1 VNDILL
7 ELNTID
13 QKIDLMINAFHKIHD
28 ENQHLKKELT
38 IAERELKLKDDKIN
52 NLLATLQNKESELQ
66 SMISKLD
73 KILV

>member
-1 VNDILL
+1 MNDILL